1 MAVWL
6 ALAAVILI
14 GGKVIWWL
22 SERTWG
28 AFC

>member
-1 MAVWL
+1 VWL

-14 GGKVIWWL
+14 GGKMISWL
-22 SERTWG
+22 SERSWG